1 MTVIEFRDKKT
12 REIQELFEK
21 LSSLEESRFSPEMKD
36 RLFRTYQRQ
45 IERLTAVLDSPALER
60 LCSFSKPSAACLV
73 ELELKVKAGKS

>member
-1 MTVIEFRDKKT
+1 MTATEFRDKKT

-45 IERLTAVLDSPALER
+45 TKD
-60 LCSFSKPSAACLV
+60 
-73 ELELKVKAGKS
+73 